1 MAKTR
6 LGFSTRLVLL
16 VAIVCACSVGSAV
29 ADATLR
35 LLRTPEQD
43 ENYNFSDQ
51 QHLDAPALRTPR
63 AAETEPVTELSAETP
78 QPAAA
83 PPHTPSSHTTTETE
97 SKTSTPASHSTTETE
112 SKASTSASHST
123 SSETKPAEA
132 HAPAHEGPTMMMLVG
147 PAVAGV
153 LAILLIGAVI
163 VFKNRMN
170 KQ

>member
-6 LGFSTRLVLL
+6 LGLSTRLVLL

-29 ADATLR
+29 ADAALR
-35 LLRTPEQD
+35 LLRTTEQD
-43 ENYNFSDQ
+43 DNYTFSDKTT
-51 QHLDAPALRTPR
+51 LDAPAVRTPR
-63 AAETEPVTELSAETP
+63 TAATEAATVLSAETP
-78 QPAAA
+78 QPAVD

-97 SKTSTPASHSTTETE
+97 SKGSTPAPHSTTETG
-112 SKASTSASHST
+112 SKASTPASHST